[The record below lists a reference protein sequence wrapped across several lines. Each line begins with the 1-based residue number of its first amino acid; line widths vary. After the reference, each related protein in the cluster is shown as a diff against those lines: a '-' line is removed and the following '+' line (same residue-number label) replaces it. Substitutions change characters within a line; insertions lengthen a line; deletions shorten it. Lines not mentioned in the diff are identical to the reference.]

1 MSIKFVPGLAKTR
14 AIPSLYRDYFLAKE
28 PGQQPVLASG
38 NAYYHNRRAVSCKAR
53 VRQARTIPGLANAQ
67 ARVLQPTPA
76 IIPALQ
82 NTCFSH
88 RSH

>member
-38 NAYYHNRRAVSCKAR
+38 NAYYHNRRAVR
-53 VRQARTIPGLANAQ
+53 FQAWPCVTIEPKNL
-67 ARVLQPTPA
+67 LS
-76 IIPALQ
+76 L
-82 NTCFSH
+82 
-88 RSH
+88 